1 MTTLD
6 DRVRRAI
13 TESGKAV
20 RDIARACGISVQAVY
35 AWQRGDV
42 KNLQNDHLFSLAEA
56 TGFHARWIGT
66 GKGPERWLA
75 ATNHRVSEL
84 LNNYAKC
91 DERGKAA
98 VLTVAEREAE
108 YSSGA

>member
-13 TESGKAV
+13 TES
-20 RDIARACGISVQAVY
+20 
-35 AWQRGDV
+35 
-42 KNLQNDHLFSLAEA
+42 
-56 TGFHARWIGT
+56 

-91 DERGKAA
+91 GDRGKAT

-108 YSSGA
+108 YGHDA